1 MDRARAAAEDLRHV
15 AGDFDPGHLFVR
27 IHGRRSRC
35 KKKVGSACFSKR
47 TVLFKRPGVGV
58 IVFIRAELGRIDEDG
73 RDDDVVFLS
82 GGTDEGSVSLMES
95 AHGCYESDGFS
106 FFFTAADEIFQFANF
121 MADNHHYSILSGETP
136 EGFSA
141 TSGNEK
147 ERIPKQ
153 NAPKWGSGYEK

>member
-82 GGTDEGSVSLMES
+82 GGTG
-95 AHGCYESDGFS
+95 
-106 FFFTAADEIFQFANF
+106 
-121 MADNHHYSILSGETP
+121 
-136 EGFSA
+136 
-141 TSGNEK
+141 
-147 ERIPKQ
+147 
-153 NAPKWGSGYEK
+153 

>member
-1 MDRARAAAEDLRHV
+1 MAEGAGAKEGRLRMLQQAHC
-15 AGDFDPGHLFVR
+15 P
-27 IHGRRSRC
+27 
-35 KKKVGSACFSKR
+35 
-47 TVLFKRPGVGV
+47 FKPPGVGV

-82 GGTDEGSVSLMES
+82 GGTDEGSVSSWRAPMVVTS
-95 AHGCYESDGFS
+95 PMDFPS
-106 FFFTAADEIFQFANF
+106 FTAADEIFQFANF

-153 NAPKWGSGYEK
+153 NAP

>member
-1 MDRARAAAEDLRHV
+1 MLQQAHC
-15 AGDFDPGHLFVR
+15 P
-27 IHGRRSRC
+27 
-35 KKKVGSACFSKR
+35 
-47 TVLFKRPGVGV
+47 FKRPGVGV

-95 AHGCYESDGFS
+95 AHGRYESDGFS
-106 FFFTAADEIFQFANF
+106 FFFTVADEIFQFANF

-153 NAPKWGSGYEK
+153 NAP